1 MGAVQNQT
9 VLSLGGGLKWSKI
22 DFHHSMKE
30 EVALITTEDSD
41 NEEEVE
47 SEMRMFLKKV
57 VIAKKLKAMNIESWI
72 DTVELKPAIQQPPTG
87 PYSDR
92 QLD

>member
-1 MGAVQNQT
+1 MVQDR
-9 VLSLGGGLKWSKI
+9 LSP
-22 DFHHSMKE
+22 FHEE
-30 EVALITTEDSD
+30 EVALITTEDSED
-41 NEEEVE
+41 SDDEEEVE

-72 DTVELKPAIQQPPTG
+72 DTVEPKPAIQQPPTG
-87 PYSDR
+87 PYNDR